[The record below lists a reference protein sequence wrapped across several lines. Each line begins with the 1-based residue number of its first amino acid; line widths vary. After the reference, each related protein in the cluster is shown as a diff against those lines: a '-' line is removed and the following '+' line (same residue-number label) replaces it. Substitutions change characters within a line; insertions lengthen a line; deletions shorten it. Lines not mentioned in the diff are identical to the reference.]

1 MGRKRT
7 AAIPVWIDQFINHL
21 WLVESLADST
31 TASYRSDLLVYNDW
45 LIQNGHDL
53 LKAQPDVIEKWLEV
67 RFARRASPRTVARD
81 QIVLKRFY
89 GFLKTRGRIDVD
101 PTLQLV
107 KPRIPRSLPD
117 APSSSDMVSLLDITE
132 LNSLTGLRDKAM
144 LELLYAT
151 GLRASELS
159 ALEMNDLN
167 HQTRTIRVQGK
178 GERER
183 LVMYGEEAAFWLDLY
198 VSRARPAL
206 RHEYRENHIFLST
219 RGKPMRVEAIRL
231 VVKKHAESSSIER
244 RMTTHSVRHAF
255 ATHLLDAGAD
265 LRSIQMLLGHASIST
280 TQIYTQVTTKKKLL
294 IHKSRHPRS
303 QKCS

>member
-1 MGRKRT
+1 MSRKRT
-7 AAIPVWIDQFINHL
+7 AAIPVWIEQFINHL
-21 WLVESLADST
+21 WLVENLADST
-31 TASYRSDLLVYNDW
+31 TVSYRSDLLVFNDW
-45 LIQNGHDL
+45 LTQNGYDL
-53 LKAQPDVIEKWLEV
+53 LKVQPGVIELWL
-67 RFARRASPRTVARD
+67 ASRRASPRTVARR

-89 GFLKTRGRIDVD
+89 GFLKSRGQIESD
-101 PTLQLV
+101 PTRLLV
-107 KPRIPRSLPD
+107 RPRIPPRLPD
-117 APSSSDMVSLLDITE
+117 VPSGSDMAALLDITA
-132 LNSLTGLRDKAM
+132 LNSMTGLRDKAM

-159 ALEMNDLN
+159 ALEMNALN
-167 HQTRTIRVQGK
+167 HHTRTIRIQGK
-178 GERER
+178 GDRER

-206 RHEYRENHIFLST
+206 KHGSRENHIFLST

-231 VVKKHAESSSIER
+231 VVKKHAALNRIAR

-265 LRSIQMLLGHASIST
+265 IRSIQLLLGHASIST
-280 TQIYTQVTTKKKLL
+280 TQIYTHVTTKKKLL
-294 IHKSRHPRS
+294 IHQDRHPRN

>member
-31 TASYRSDLLVYNDW
+31 TSSYRSNLLVYNDW
-45 LIQNGHDL
+45 LTQNGHDL
-53 LKAQPDVIEKWLEV
+53 LKARPDVIEQWFAF
-67 RFARRASPRTVARD
+67 RFARRASPRTVVRD

-89 GFLKTRGRIDVD
+89 GFLKSQGKIDVE
-101 PTLQLV
+101 PTLHLV
-107 KPRIPRSLPD
+107 KPHIPRSLPD
-117 APSSSDMVSLLDITE
+117 TPSSSDMVSLLDITE
-132 LNSLTGLRDKAM
+132 LNSLSGLRDKAM

-167 HQTRTIRVQGK
+167 HQTRTIRVKGK

-183 LVMYGEEAAFWLDLY
+183 LVMYGEEAAFWLELY

-206 RHEYRENHIFLST
+206 RREYRESHIFLST
-219 RGKPMRVEAIRL
+219 RGKPIRVEAIRL
-231 VVKKHAESSSIER
+231 VVKRHAESNCIER

-265 LRSIQMLLGHASIST
+265 LRAIQKLLGHASIST
-280 TQIYTQVTTKKKLL
+280 TQIYTQVTTKRKLL
-294 IHKSRHPRS
+294 IHQSRHPRNKS
-303 QKCS
+303 CT